1 MSHTAVTM
9 GHHIYLAGGLYGL
22 GWLDNTLVQRVET
35 SMESLGGDRT
45 WARGA
50 DMLQG
55 REGACAV
62 ATSNNTFIV
71 IGGQDDLSILSSV
84 EEFNTE
90 TGTWRS
96 RAAMSGEGRYS
107 HKCVNIGRDI
117 LVVGGFDGHDWLDSA
132 LLYRVDTDTWSTAAR
147 LNQKKSDGE
156 MVVVNGR
163 IFYLGGKQAFR
174 YLANVH

>member
-1 MSHTAVTM
+1 M
-9 GHHIYLAGGLYGL
+9 GHQIYLVGGLDGFD
-22 GWLDNTLVQRVET
+22 WLDSTLLHREKN
-35 SMESLGGDRT
+35 SMESLGVDRT

-71 IGGQDDLSILSSV
+71 IGGLDDRSILPSV

-96 RAAMSGEGRYS
+96 RAAMPGGGRSGHSCVSIGGGQVLVAGGGDDGR
-107 HKCVNIGRDI
+107 
-117 LVVGGFDGHDWLDSA
+117 LDSA
-132 LLYRVDTDTWSTAAR
+132 LLYRVDTDQWRTAAS
-147 LNQKKSDGE
+147 LNGRRGYGE
-156 MVVVNGR
+156 LVVVNGR
-163 IFYLGGKQAFR
+163 ILYMGGKQPMYR
-174 YLANVH
+174 T